1 MWVWLSLASALLL
14 GVYDVAKKVALRRNG
29 VYWVLLAAT
38 ALSTLFVSPFF
49 TAGTAS
55 QHLRLVFKAVLVT
68 TSWVSGM
75 IALDLLPITTV
86 STLKASRPMFV
97 VLFSIVLF
105 GERLSVLQ
113 WTGVVLVLAAIWLMS
128 RASSREGLKF
138 SSGKGF
144 AALALSIFAGV
155 ASALWDK
162 HIIGGMEPLFVQSWT
177 NLYITAMLAVL
188 VLVRSLR
195 AGEKREKFTWDWT
208 LLLIALFIT
217 GADACY
223 FFSLKQPDA
232 MLSVVSIIRRCSVLV
247 TFVLGAI
254 IFKEKNIR
262 GKAVSLALMLAGI
275 ILLMFSSV

>member
-49 TAGTAS
+49 TAGTAA

-75 IALDLLPITTV
+75 IALELLPITTV

-162 HIIGGMEPLFVQSWT
+162 HIIGGLEPLFVQSWT

-223 FFSLKQPDA
+223 FFSLKQPGA

>member
-14 GVYDVAKKVALRRNG
+14 GVYDVAKKAALRRNG
-29 VYWVLLAAT
+29 VYWVLLVAT
-38 ALSTLFVSPFF
+38 ALSTLFVSPFL
-49 TAGTAS
+49 TGGTAA
-55 QHLRLVFKAVLVT
+55 QHLRLLLKAVLVT

-75 IALDLLPITTV
+75 TALKLLPITTV

-97 VLFSIVLF
+97 VLFSIVFF

-113 WTGVVLVLAAIWLMS
+113 WAGVALVLAAIWLMS

-138 SSGKGF
+138 IGGKGF
-144 AALALSIFAGV
+144 AALALSIFSGV

-188 VLVRSLR
+188 VLFRSFR
-195 AGEKREKFTWDWT
+195 SWEADGKFTWDWT
-208 LLLIALFIT
+208 ILLIAVFIT

-223 FFSLKQPDA
+223 FFSLKQPGA

-254 IFKEKNIR
+254 LFKEKNIK
-262 GKAVSLALMLAGI
+262 GKSVSLALMLAGI